1 LRLAS
6 KGGLIDET
14 LAELT
19 GFGFKPELKRESYEA
34 IAKGGFNRATLGA
47 AFVLTQLALECQP
60 ITVRGL
66 MYRAQAAGLF
76 PSTSLRYYQQTAR
89 VVLKLRRSGLV
100 PYRWIVD
107 STRRRLKPSS
117 WSGLGDFAEDAARA
131 YRLDFWSRQA
141 DYLEF
146 FCEKDAMSAVIEPV
160 THEFDVHLNVIR
172 GQVSETFVWNIAKEW
187 KEIEKP
193 IYAYYLGDH
202 DPSGL
207 KIEASLKSK
216 LSHFAEKDFEWER
229 LAITPEDFASDL
241 LGFPVKR
248 SGSWRDYLAQYGD
261 RCVEVDALPPDEIR
275 ERVRQAIE
283 HHIDHDEWWR
293 LRETERLERETLEST
308 LRRLDGEDHQAASA
322 ISENGENDD
331 DFPIP
336 F

>member
-1 LRLAS
+1 VRLAS
-6 KGGLIDET
+6 KDGLIEAT

-19 GFGFKPELKRESYEA
+19 GFGFKAELTHETYQA
-34 IAKGGFNRATLGA
+34 IARSGFNRATLGA
-47 AFVLTQLALECQP
+47 AFFLTQLALECQP

-76 PSTSLRYYQQTAR
+76 PSTSLSYYQQTAR
-89 VVLKLRRSGLV
+89 VVLKLRRAGLV

-141 DYLEF
+141 EYLEF
-146 FCEKDAMSAVIEPV
+146 FCEKDAMSAIIESV
-160 THEFDVHLNVIR
+160 TYEFDVHLNIIH
-172 GQVSETFVWNIAKEW
+172 GQVSETFVWNIAEEW

-216 LSHFAEKDFEWER
+216 LSYFTDKDFEWER
-229 LAITPEDFASDL
+229 LAITREDFMSDL
-241 LGFPVKR
+241 LGFGVKR
-248 SGSWRDYLAQYGD
+248 SGSWRDYLVQYGD
-261 RCVEVDALPPDEIR
+261 RCVEVDALPPGEIR
-275 ERVRQAIE
+275 KRVRQTIE
-283 HHIDHDEWWR
+283 RHIDHAEWCR
-293 LRETERLERETLEST
+293 LQATERLERETLEST
-308 LRRLDGEDHQAASA
+308 LRGLEGVA
-322 ISENGENDD
+322 
-331 DFPIP
+331 FT
-336 F
+336 

>member
-1 LRLAS
+1 MRLAS
-6 KGGLIDET
+6 KAIIIDAT
-14 LAELT
+14 LADLT
-19 GFGFKPELKRESYEA
+19 RFGFEPTLARESYQEIAEA
-34 IAKGGFNRATLGA
+34 GFNRATLGA
-47 AFVLTQLALECQP
+47 AFVLAQLALKCQP

-76 PSTSLRYYQQTAR
+76 PSTLLRYYQQTAR

-117 WSGLGDFAEDAARA
+117 WSGLGDFAEDAARS

-141 DYLEF
+141 DYIEF

-160 THEFDVHLNVIR
+160 TNEFDIHLNVIR
-172 GQVSETFVWNIAKEW
+172 GQVSETFVWNIAEEW

-216 LSHFAEKDFEWER
+216 LSHFSEKDFEWER
-229 LAITPEDFASDL
+229 LAITPQDFASGL

-248 SGSWRDYLAQYGD
+248 SGSWRNYLAQYGD
-261 RCVEVDALPPDEIR
+261 RCVEVDAVPPDEIR

-283 HHIDHDEWWR
+283 HHIDYDEWWR
-293 LRETERLERETLEST
+293 LQETERLERETLEST
-308 LRRLDGEDHQAASA
+308 LRRLDGEDHQAPSA
-322 ISENGENDD
+322 VSENGENDD
-331 DFPIP
+331 ELSPP